1 MFRDKA
7 IRIVVDQP
15 CRILN
20 ETKVFDANGNVI
32 EYDETKVAEE
42 EKRLQAE
49 YDANQYKRDRQQEYP
64 SLQECIHAILDNDL
78 ETLQAKRT
86 AVKTKYP
93 KPSE

>member
-93 KPSE
+93 KPT

>member
-49 YDANQYKRDRQQEYP
+49 YDASQYQRDRQQEYP

-93 KPSE
+93 KPT

>member
-32 EYDETKVAEE
+32 EYNETKVAEE

-93 KPSE
+93 KPT

>member
-93 KPSE
+93 KPS

>member
-1 MFRDKA
+1 MRHTA
-7 IRIVVDQP
+7 IYNTHQNVVSIDDG
-15 CRILN
+15 LGA
-20 ETKVFDANGNVI
+20 FDENGNSVTI
-32 EYDETKVAEE
+32 DETKVAEE

-93 KPSE
+93 KPT